1 MRLAELVM
9 AIVMALFS
17 IYLMW
22 LSTELP
28 IGWIK
33 GEGPGGGAW
42 SFWLSLGMLLS
53 CLYVIYTC
61 IRGTNIFSDSEDSY
75 MDNQDVKLFA
85 LTAGSL
91 TVMVGL
97 IHIIGVYFSV
107 PLFLIFYMRFMGNH
121 SWRLTGSV
129 AVTMPVATFLFFEKA
144 LTITLPKGVQ
154 AVEELFYPFL

>member
-9 AIVMALFS
+9 AIAMAIFS

-22 LSTELP
+22 LSMELP
-28 IGWIK
+28 IGWIS

-53 CLYVIYTC
+53 CLWVIFTC
-61 IRGTNIFSDSEDSY
+61 IRGTNQFSDSEETY
-75 MDNQDVKLFA
+75 MDGHDLKLFA
-85 LTAGSL
+85 ITAGSL

-97 IHIIGVYFSV
+97 LHIIGVYFSV
-107 PLFLIFYMRFMGNH
+107 PLFLIFYMRVMGSH

-129 AVTMPVATFLFFEKA
+129 AVTMPVTTFLFFEKA

>member
-9 AIVMALFS
+9 AIVMAFFS
-17 IYLMW
+17 VYLMW
-22 LSTELP
+22 LSTELS
-28 IGWIK
+28 IGWVA

-53 CLYVIYTC
+53 CLWIIYTC
-61 IRGTNIFSDSEDSY
+61 IRGTNQFSDSEKSY
-75 MDNQDVKLFA
+75 MDGHDVKLFT

-91 TVMVGL
+91 IIMVGL

-107 PLFLIFYMRFMGNH
+107 PLFLIFYMRVMGSH
-121 SWRLTGSV
+121 SWRLTGTV
-129 AVTMPVATFLFFEKA
+129 AIAMPVSTFLFFEKA

-154 AVEELFYPFL
+154 LIEELFYPFM

>member
-61 IRGTNIFSDSEDSY
+61 IRGTNTFSDSEESY
-75 MDNQDVKLFA
+75 MDGKDVKLFA

-129 AVTMPVATFLFFEKA
+129 AVAMPVTTFLFFEKA